1 MITAKIIA
9 DSVTQRGH
17 RIATFELVFPRHILA
32 ELNTH
37 RVFSKNSASSRAIPA
52 KKMIESVKTN
62 PFMPIAWQKEHSGMQ
77 GVEYHTDP
85 DRIRI
90 LEAQWKVA
98 MDSAIANAETLL
110 ALQVTKQITNRLLE
124 PFMYH
129 KVLLTTTE
137 LDNFFNLRC
146 PKYTSDKG
154 EVFKSRK
161 DFIAAKDCVEEGFH
175 YPCSDL
181 GWRNINKSGAEIHM
195 QALAEAMWDAYN
207 ESEPFTLMA
216 GEWHIPY
223 FPLLTEVLEAFP
235 YIPTS
240 GAGIPDADLVSFVSQ
255 QQIKVSCARCA
266 RLSYQTLGDN
276 PKIDLVKDVELYTTL
291 LGSGHMSP
299 FEHCAK
305 VPTDEEYYHA
315 VRGYAPTNTMYDTPK
330 WAELDY
336 GWFNNF
342 HGWVQYRHMLGK

>member
-9 DSVTQRGH
+9 DSITQRGH
-17 RIATFELVFPRHILA
+17 RISTFELVFPRHILA

-52 KKMIESVKTN
+52 KKMIESVNTN

-98 MDSAIANAETLL
+98 MESAIANAETLL

-161 DFIAAKDCVEEGFH
+161 DFIAAKNNVEEGFH
-175 YPCSDL
+175 YPSSDR

-195 QALAEAMWDAYN
+195 QALAEAMWNAYN
-207 ESEPFTLMA
+207 ESVPLELRA

-223 FPLLTEVLEAFP
+223 YPTFDEVLKSFP
-235 YIPTS
+235 YS
-240 GAGIPDADLVSFVSQ
+240 GAYFDGSGTHDPNMADFINQ

-266 RLSYQTLGDN
+266 RLSYQTLGDD
-276 PKIDLVKDVELYTTL
+276 PKIDLLKDVELYNNLVT
-291 LGSGHMSP
+291 SGHASP
-299 FEHCAK
+299 TEHCAMACDDSSMYGNFRGWK
-305 VPTDEEYYHA
+305 QHRKFLEEN
-315 VRGYAPTNTMYDTPK
+315 GTLP
-330 WAELDY
+330 
-336 GWFNNF
+336 
-342 HGWVQYRHMLGK
+342 QY